1 MFLFSSI
8 VPGTAN
14 SMVATERNETGFL
27 PVQDTGKGHVWE
39 KKKNT
44 KNTWIQRVISIEYN
58 ANRDK
63 GLAPSK

>member
-27 PVQDTGKGHVWE
+27 PVQDTAKGHVWE
-39 KKKNT
+39 KNKQTHEFN
-44 KNTWIQRVISIEYN
+44 
-58 ANRDK
+58 
-63 GLAPSK
+63 G